1 MIFCIYSFSCCRA
14 VMFTSIVV
22 WKKCR
27 KELKENVNW
36 TYKALFEV
44 IDLIVENFVVSMNS
58 NFAVDKSVYSLRHFI
73 KVLRVELFKVLHQN
87 LRCRRLPN
95 KLFLI
100 TRLLLVLEL
109 LLSLSRH
116 IPTHCSSH
124 APTHDVR
131 RLLRLNLLLTPCGL
145 SHRLLLDHLR
155 IRSGG
160 LH

>member
-1 MIFCIYSFSCCRA
+1 
-14 VMFTSIVV
+14 
-22 WKKCR
+22 
-27 KELKENVNW
+27 
-36 TYKALFEV
+36 
-44 IDLIVENFVVSMNS
+44 MNS
-58 NFAVDKSVYSLRHFI
+58 NFAVDKSVDSICHFI

-95 KLFLI
+95 ELLLLV
-100 TRLLLVLEL
+100 RLLLMLEL

-124 APTHDVR
+124 APTHHMR
-131 RLLRLNLLLTPCGL
+131 RLLRLNLLLAPCGL

-160 LH
+160 LHYKCSARVVERLDQGVVCPPLLDGCRLDLHSLLIDIR